1 MPQYHLIFATKDR
14 PEVPHRRETFEEE
27 FRSPGIDWDERDF
40 LI

>member
-1 MPQYHLIFATKDR
+1 MPPYHRIFTTKGL
-14 PEVPHRRETFEEE
+14 PEVPHRRVTFEEE